1 MTAPKSPV
9 PLARVPAASGA
20 GPFPGATEVEAVAPG
35 YPPRTWT
42 LTLPAGMQLLNAN
55 DRDAHWGRRKKL
67 TDSLRQTAAWLAR
80 QQRIPLLERAHVLAV
95 YQPPDKRKR
104 DPGNWYPS
112 YKACIDGI
120 VTDAGILPGDDA
132 KYLDGPDPRLGEPYP
147 GGRIVL
153 VITELPQ

>member
-1 MTAPKSPV
+1 MTAPISPV
-9 PLARVPAASGA
+9 PLARVPAASGT
-20 GPFPGATEVEAVAPG
+20 GPVPRAAEVEAAALG
-35 YPPRTWT
+35 HQPRTWT

-67 TDSLRQTAAWLAR
+67 TESLRQTAAWLAR
-80 QQRIPLLERAHVLAV
+80 QQRIPRLERAHVLAV

>member
-1 MTAPKSPV
+1 MTASKIPV
-9 PLARVPAASGA
+9 PLARVPAASGT
-20 GPFPGATEVEAVAPG
+20 GPI
-35 YPPRTWT
+35 PRTWT

-67 TDSLRQTAAWLAR
+67 TESLRQTAAWLAR
-80 QQRIPLLERAHVLAV
+80 QQRIPRLERAHVLAV

-153 VITELPQ
+153 VITEIAPDGAA